1 MLYPLSYW
9 GAPNDCTLRNLTT
22 PRPDWTMSLLSDLS
36 QRFGDAF
43 AAVGVERSAGL
54 VVPSQRPELAQYQ
67 CNGALGAAK
76 RMGRNPRD
84 LAQDVIDALDDRSMF
99 DQLDI
104 AGPGFINITVTDA
117 HLASYAENMER
128 DDRLGLAEPD
138 PRHKVIVD
146 YGGPNMSKSMHVGH
160 LRASI
165 IGESLKRLFRLA
177 GHDVAGDIHMGDWG
191 MPIGQLIIEL
201 ERRRPDL
208 PYFDSDFTG
217 PYPEES
223 PVTLDDL
230 SEMYPI
236 VVERCKNDPDE
247 AERARRAT
255 FDLQNGR
262 PGYLALWRHYRNV
275 SVAEQKKDFERLGVE
290 FDLWRGES
298 TVHERL
304 APLVDRLLNDDGLA
318 RESDGAIIVD
328 VERPDDK
335 KEMPP
340 LLLTRSDGSYL
351 YSTTDLAT
359 LEQRVEEGYDLILY
373 VVDARQALHFEQVF
387 RAARISGIAPD
398 TVGLEHIAFGTVNGP
413 DGTPFKTREGGV
425 LRLADLMKIVT
436 DAARARLDEAEIA
449 QDYPPEER
457 ERIARQVG
465 LGALKFGDLSNH
477 RTSNYVFDLDRFTSF
492 EGKTGPYLQYGA
504 VRIKSILRR
513 AGEAG
518 IEPGPIVAPAVDQE
532 RGLILRLLRFPE
544 VIGRTV
550 DVRAP
555 NVLTEYAYEVATD
568 FNRFYEACHILR
580 EEDPERQASWLSLV
594 DLTLSVLTT
603 SLETLGI
610 EVPDRM

>member
-1 MLYPLSYW
+1 
-9 GAPNDCTLRNLTT
+9 
-22 PRPDWTMSLLSDLS
+22 MSLLKDLS
-36 QRFGDAF
+36 QRFGEAF
-43 AAVGVERSAGL
+43 VAAGVDRSAGL

-76 RMGRNPRD
+76 RAGRSPRD
-84 LAQDVIDALDDRSMF
+84 LAQTVLDALTDREIYAS
-99 DQLDI
+99 LDI
-104 AGPGFINITVTDA
+104 AGPGFINIVVTDDY
-117 HLASYAENMER
+117 LAARARAMEEG
-128 DDRLGLAEPD
+128 DRCGLDVPD
-138 PRHKVIVD
+138 PKRKVLVD

-165 IGESLKRLFRLA
+165 IGESLKRLFRVA

-191 MPIGQLIIEL
+191 MPVGQLIIEL
-201 ERRRPDL
+201 ERHQPDL
-208 PYFDSDFTG
+208 PYFDADYAG
-217 PYPEES
+217 PYPEDS

-230 SEMYPI
+230 SEMYPV
-236 VVERCKNDPDE
+236 VVERCQNEPEE
-247 AERARRAT
+247 AERARQAT

-262 PGYLALWRHYRNV
+262 RGYLALWRHYHDV
-275 SVAEQKKDFERLGVE
+275 SVAEQKADFEDLGVE

-298 TVHERL
+298 TVHDRL
-304 APLVDRLLNDDGLA
+304 APLVDRLMNDDGLA
-318 RESDGAIIVD
+318 FESDGAV
-328 VERPDDK
+328 VVQVGREDDK
-335 KEMPP
+335 TEMPP

-359 LEQRVEEGYDLILY
+359 LDQRIEEGYDLVLY
-373 VVDARQALHFEQVF
+373 VVDARQGLHFEQVF
-387 RAARISGIAPD
+387 RAARLAGIAPD
-398 TVGLEHIAFGTVNGP
+398 SVGLEHTMFGTVNSP

-449 QDYPPEER
+449 QDYPDDER
-457 ERIARQVG
+457 DRIARQVG

-477 RTSNYVFDLDRFTSF
+477 RTSNYIFDLDRFTSF

-513 AGEAG
+513 AREAG
-518 IEPGPIVAPAVDQE
+518 LTPGPIVAPTVDQE
-532 RGLILRLLRFPE
+532 RGLILRLLLLPE
-544 VIGRTV
+544 TIERAV

-580 EEDPERQASWLSLV
+580 EEDSIRQASWLSLV
-594 DLTLSVLTT
+594 DLTLRVLT
-603 SLETLGI
+603 LLLDTLGI
-610 EVPDRM
+610 EVPERM

>member
-1 MLYPLSYW
+1 
-9 GAPNDCTLRNLTT
+9 
-22 PRPDWTMSLLSDLS
+22 MSLLSDLS
-36 QRFGDAF
+36 HRFGDAF
-43 AAVGVERSAGL
+43 AAAGIDRSAGL

-76 RMGRNPRD
+76 EAGRSPRE
-84 LAQDVIDALDDRSMF
+84 LATAILDGLSDRSIF
-99 DQLDI
+99 SSLEI
-104 AGPGFINITVTDA
+104 AGPGFINIVVTDEY
-117 HLASYAENMER
+117 LAGYADAMENDER
-128 DDRLGLAEPD
+128 FGIPDPD
-138 PRHKVIVD
+138 PRHKVLVD

-165 IGESLKRLFRLA
+165 IGESLKRLFRVA

-201 ERRRPDL
+201 ERRQPDL
-208 PYFDSDFTG
+208 EYFDGTFAG
-217 PYPEES
+217 PYPDES

-236 VVERCKNDPDE
+236 VVERCRDEPEE
-247 AERARRAT
+247 AERARQAT

-262 PGYLALWRHYRNV
+262 PGYLALWRHYHDV
-275 SVAEQKKDFERLGVE
+275 SIAEQKKDFEALGVE

-298 TVHERL
+298 TVHDRL
-304 APLVDRLLNDDGLA
+304 APLVDRLVADGLA
-318 RESDGAIIVD
+318 HESDGAIVVD
-328 VERPDDK
+328 VEEDDDK

-359 LEQRVEEGYDLILY
+359 LDQRVEEGYDLMLY
-373 VVDARQALHFEQVF
+373 VVDARQGLHFEQVF
-387 RAARISGIAPD
+387 RAARRAGIAPRA
-398 TVGLEHIAFGTVNGP
+398 VGLEHTFFGTVNGP

-436 DAARARLDEAEIA
+436 DAARTRLDEAEIA
-449 QDYPPEER
+449 QDYPQDEMEK
-457 ERIARQVG
+457 IARQVG

-477 RTSNYVFDLDRFTSF
+477 RTSNYIFDLDRFTSF

-513 AGEAG
+513 VSEAG
-518 IEPGPIVAPAVDQE
+518 FEQGPIIAPTVDQE
-532 RGLILRLLRFPE
+532 RGLILRLLRLPE
-544 VIGRTV
+544 VISRAV
-550 DVRAP
+550 EVRAP

-580 EEDPERQASWLSLV
+580 EGDPARRASWISLV
-594 DLTLSVLTT
+594 GLTLDVLTV
-603 SLETLGI
+603 LLDTLGI
-610 EVPDRM
+610 EVPERM

>member
-1 MLYPLSYW
+1 
-9 GAPNDCTLRNLTT
+9 
-22 PRPDWTMSLLSDLS
+22 MSLLKDLS

-43 AAVGVERSAGL
+43 VAAGVDRSAGL

-67 CNGALGAAK
+67 CNGALAAAK
-76 RMGRNPRD
+76 RAGRNPRD
-84 LAQDVIDALDDRSMF
+84 LAQAVLDSLEDRTIYASI
-99 DQLDI
+99 DI
-104 AGPGFINITVTDA
+104 AGPGFINIVVTDE
-117 HLASYAENMER
+117 HLATHAQAMEDGGR
-128 DDRLGLAEPD
+128 CGINAPD
-138 PRHKVIVD
+138 PKRKVMVD

-165 IGESLKRLFRLA
+165 IGESLKRLFRVA
-177 GHDVAGDIHMGDWG
+177 GHDVDGDIHMGDWG

-201 ERRRPDL
+201 ERHQPGL
-208 PYFDSDFTG
+208 PYFDADFAG
-217 PYPEES
+217 PYPDES

-236 VVERCKNDPDE
+236 VVERCRTEPEE
-247 AERARRAT
+247 AERARQAT

-262 PGYLALWRHYRNV
+262 PGYLALWRHYHDV
-275 SVAEQKKDFERLGVE
+275 SVAEQKKDFEELGVE

-304 APLVDRLLNDDGLA
+304 APLVDRLMNDDDLA
-318 RESDGAIIVD
+318 FESDGAIVIH
-328 VERPDDK
+328 VEKEDDK
-335 KEMPP
+335 AEMPP

-359 LEQRVEEGYDLILY
+359 LDQRVEEGYDLMLY
-373 VVDARQALHFEQVF
+373 VVDARQGLHFEQVF
-387 RAARISGIAPD
+387 RAARLSGIAPESI
-398 TVGLEHIAFGTVNGP
+398 GLEHTAFGTVNGP

-425 LRLADLMKIVT
+425 LRLTDLMKIVT

-449 QDYPPEER
+449 QDYPDDER

-477 RTSNYVFDLDRFTSF
+477 RTSNYIFDLDRFTSF

-518 IEPGPIVAPAVDQE
+518 LEPGPIVAPTVDQE
-532 RGLILRLLRFPE
+532 RGLILRLLLLPE
-544 VIGRTV
+544 VIDRAV

-580 EEDPERQASWLSLV
+580 EEDPIRQASWLSLV
-594 DLTLSVLTT
+594 DLTLRVLTLL
-603 SLETLGI
+603 LETLGI
-610 EVPDRM
+610 EVPGRM

>member
-1 MLYPLSYW
+1 
-9 GAPNDCTLRNLTT
+9 
-22 PRPDWTMSLLSDLS
+22 MSLLKDLS

-43 AAVGVERSAGL
+43 EVAGVDRSAGL

-67 CNGALGAAK
+67 CNGALAAAK
-76 RMGRNPRD
+76 RAGRNPRD
-84 LAQDVIDALDDRSMF
+84 LAQAVLDGLTDRGIYAS
-99 DQLDI
+99 LDI
-104 AGPGFINITVTDA
+104 AGPGFINITVTDEY
-117 HLASYAENMER
+117 LAGYAQAME
-128 DDRLGLAEPD
+128 DGDRCGIGAPD
-138 PRHKVIVD
+138 PKRKVLVD

-165 IGESLKRLFRLA
+165 IGESLKRLFRVA
-177 GHDVAGDIHMGDWG
+177 GHDVDGDIHMGDWG

-201 ERRRPDL
+201 ERRHSDL
-208 PYFDSDFTG
+208 PYFDAEFTG
-217 PYPEES
+217 PYPEDS

-236 VVERCKNDPDE
+236 VVERCKNDLEE
-247 AERARRAT
+247 AERARQAT

-262 PGYLALWRHYRNV
+262 PGYLALWQHYHDV
-275 SVAEQKKDFERLGVE
+275 SVAEQKKDFAALGVE

-304 APLVDRLLNDDGLA
+304 APLVDRLMNDDGLA
-318 RESDGAIIVD
+318 FESDGAIVVQVARD
-328 VERPDDK
+328 DDK
-335 KEMPP
+335 TEMPP

-359 LEQRVEEGYDLILY
+359 LDQRVEEGYDLMLY
-373 VVDARQALHFEQVF
+373 VVDARQGLHFEQVF
-387 RAARISGIAPD
+387 RAARLAGIAPD
-398 TVGLEHIAFGTVNGP
+398 SVGLEHTAFGTVNDSHGK
-413 DGTPFKTREGGV
+413 PFKTREGGV

-449 QDYPPEER
+449 QDYPDDER
-457 ERIARQVG
+457 DRIARQVG

-477 RTSNYVFDLDRFTSF
+477 RTSNYIFDLDRFTSF

-518 IEPGPIVAPAVDQE
+518 LTPGPIVAPAVNQE
-532 RGLILRLLRFPE
+532 RGLILRLLLLPE
-544 VIGRTV
+544 VIERAV

-580 EEDPERQASWLSLV
+580 EEDPIRQASWLSLV
-594 DLTLSVLTT
+594 DLTLRVLTM
-603 SLETLGI
+603 LLDTLGI
-610 EVPDRM
+610 EVPERM